1 MFLPLYCYV
10 NGLYCYVNYNNNN
23 YSHNNNNDGN
33 YENFIDNKTNYMII
47 KIMMMMMILLLL
59 LSFYFYNY
67 FTREPNSPEGAL
79 LTVSLENDV
88 DKHKKRN
95 LNLMQNALLYNTYH
109 R

>member
-23 YSHNNNNDGN
+23 YSQNNNDGN
-33 YENFIDNKTNYMII
+33 NENFIDNKANYMIVI
-47 KIMMMMMILLLL
+47 IMMMMMILLLL

-88 DKHKKRN
+88 DKHKKRH
-95 LNLMQNALLYNTYH
+95 LNLMQNALLYNVYH